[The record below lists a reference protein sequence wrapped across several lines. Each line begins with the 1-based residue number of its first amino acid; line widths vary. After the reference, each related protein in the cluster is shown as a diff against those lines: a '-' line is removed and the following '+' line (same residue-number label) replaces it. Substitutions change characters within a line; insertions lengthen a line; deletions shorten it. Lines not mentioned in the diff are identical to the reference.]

1 MGLSQVA
8 ARLVEPARW
17 IIIGGIAFTLAN
29 TVLFFVAPPESGN
42 LGAGARTATTT
53 PDRRPAVSINA
64 ILSRNLF
71 GEAGQTKS
79 VVDNTLPAVETRLPL
94 ELRGVFVADQP
105 EASAA
110 IVAQS
115 GRAEGQVY
123 VVGETL
129 PGNAELVEVTPDHIV
144 LSRAGTRETLTFPQV
159 PTGGNLIGASQP
171 DLPVES
177 YDEPAYE
184 EPTYEEPSFEE
195 PGYED
200 SSASA
205 GDAAQSPQDFVESYR
220 DRIEADPGGALQDMG
235 LSPVTDGAAQGYRLD
250 DVATSSPYLSQTGLQ
265 PGDVVLSINGQPVG
279 NIEQDRRQIDN
290 ILAQGSA
297 RIEVQRGTRRFFV
310 TASLKP

>member
-29 TVLFFVAPPESGN
+29 TVLFFVAPAESGS
-42 LGAGARTATTT
+42 LEAGARPAVTTA
-53 PDRRPAVSINA
+53 DQRPAVSLNA
-64 ILSRNLF
+64 ILTRNLF
-71 GEAGQTKS
+71 GDAGQTAT
-79 VVDNTLPAVETRLPL
+79 VVDSTVPAVETRLPL

-110 IVAQS
+110 IVAQK
-115 GRAEGQVY
+115 GREGMVY
-123 VVGETL
+123 VVGETM
-129 PGNAELVEVTPDHIV
+129 PGNAELVEVNPDHIV
-144 LSRAGTRETLTFPQV
+144 LQRAGARETLTFPQIQES
-159 PTGGNLIGASQP
+159 GNLIGAGEP
-171 DLPVES
+171 ELPVET
-177 YDEPAYE
+177 YDEPVYEEPAYE
-184 EPTYEEPSFEE
+184 EPVYEEPV
-195 PGYED
+195 YED
-200 SSASA
+200 AAA
-205 GDAAQSPQDFVESYR
+205 GAAGTPSPQDFVETYR
-220 DRIEADPGGALQDMG
+220 DRMEADPQGALQDMG
-235 LSPVTDGAAQGYRLD
+235 ISPVSEGAAQGYRLD
-250 DVATSSPYLSQTGLQ
+250 DVAASSPYLSQTGLQ